1 MILVATSG
9 DTGKAAL
16 EGFRDVPG
24 TKILVFYPENGVS
37 EMQKRQMQVQEGQ
50 NVSVCAIQG
59 NFDDAQTG
67 VKRIFTDPAVKAELQ
82 KRGMMFSSAN
92 SINWGRL
99 LPQIVYYFSAYCD
112 LMRTGEM
119 DHPGE
124 KINIV
129 VPTGNFGNIL
139 AAFYAKQ
146 RGLPVNRLICAS
158 NENNVLT
165 DFLRTGVYDRNRPF
179 HTTISPSMDI
189 LVSSNLERLL
199 FHLTDGDSARVAG
212 WMKSLND
219 TGRYE
224 VDAQTLAKLRDLF
237 WAGYCDDAATK
248 NTIREMFQVENY
260 LCDPHTAVAVHVYQ
274 QYTETTGDLSTP
286 TVVVSTASP
295 YKFAPSVL
303 EAVSGQVSA
312 CDDFAR
318 VEELSALTGA
328 PVPQPILS
336 LRGKP
341 VRFTQSCAKEQMAQT
356 VLSLLV

>member
-1 MILVATSG
+1 
-9 DTGKAAL
+9 
-16 EGFRDVPG
+16 
-24 TKILVFYPENGVS
+24 
-37 EMQKRQMQVQEGQ
+37 
-50 NVSVCAIQG
+50 
-59 NFDDAQTG
+59 
-67 VKRIFTDPAVKAELQ
+67 
-82 KRGMMFSSAN
+82 
-92 SINWGRL
+92 
-99 LPQIVYYFSAYCD
+99 
-112 LMRTGEM
+112 MRTGEM

-146 RGLPVNRLICAS
+146 MGLPVNRLICAS

-224 VDAQTLAKLRDLF
+224 VDGETLAKLRDLF
-237 WAGYCDDAATK
+237 WAGCCNDQATK
-248 NTIREMFQVENY
+248 KTIREMFQVENY
-260 LCDPHTAVAVHVYQ
+260 LCDPHTGCGGSCLSAVYRDNWRPLHPHGCGFHSEPLQV
-274 QYTETTGDLSTP
+274 
-286 TVVVSTASP
+286 
-295 YKFAPSVL
+295 APSVL

-341 VRFTQSCAKEQMAQT
+341 VRFTQSGAKEQMAQT